1 MNIQTEAVAEA
12 VPEAAAE
19 AGVLN
24 DAAGG
29 RIDLAARDAGLRRP
43 DPGKLGI
50 QDDGIDI
57 PHLVGRRAD
66 SHGARHIAA
75 VSAFET
81 AEIHGQEI
89 ARLQDAVPGDAV
101 GQAGVLSGDD
111 DGIKGVALAAET
123 QHAVDELGCDLL
135 LAHAGT
141 DDLQGL
147 VQRLLADGLGLL
159 HKGDLF
165 GVFGG
170 AKLRHQIP
178 GRHQRQSELLLELRV
193 GGMGELLILGRDL
206 LQLLFLQELLQYRCH
221 RVGVVKLQDGD
232 LRPDRAGGRLGIA
245 RVGQKPGLFPG
256 YEDAAVRERKAAG
269 ITLVFFVRDEQGLG
283 LCQLFTDACQMIH
296 IPVSSDVGRGKLTTK
311 TDPCGLLLPTSM
323 LPPHCSTASCT
334 MLRPR
339 PLPPPCRPD
348 RSG

>member
-1 MNIQTEAVAEA
+1 MV
-12 VPEAAAE
+12 
-19 AGVLN
+19 
-24 DAAGG
+24 
-29 RIDLAARDAGLRRP
+29 R
-43 DPGKLGI
+43 K
-50 QDDGIDI
+50 
-57 PHLVGRRAD
+57 
-66 SHGARHIAA
+66 
-75 VSAFET
+75 
-81 AEIHGQEI
+81 HGQEI

-193 GGMGELLILGRDL
+193 GGMRELLILGRDL

-256 YEDAAVRERKAAG
+256 YEDAAVRKRKAAG
-269 ITLVFFVRDEQGLG
+269 I
-283 LCQLFTDACQMIH
+283 LFTDTCQMIH

-339 PLPPPCRPD
+339 PLPPLWRE
-348 RSG
+348 RALSTR